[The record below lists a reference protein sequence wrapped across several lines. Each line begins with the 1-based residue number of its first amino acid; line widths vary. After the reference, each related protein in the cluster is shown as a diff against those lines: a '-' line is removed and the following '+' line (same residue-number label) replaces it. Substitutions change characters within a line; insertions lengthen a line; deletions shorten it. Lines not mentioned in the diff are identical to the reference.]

1 MAKTKDPGGPGKRPI
16 RFRPIVGRFELAP
29 KLSLADIEAM
39 QENAR
44 LVAETATKRLI
55 LIGEPNGMWRFVEDS
70 HYEGDEYTGPYFAPT
85 HFSGLYESADAA
97 ERDARAMLPWLRDS

>member
-1 MAKTKDPGGPGKRPI
+1 
-16 RFRPIVGRFELAP
+16 
-29 KLSLADIEAM
+29 
-39 QENAR
+39 
-44 LVAETATKRLI
+44 
-55 LIGEPNGMWRFVEDS
+55 MWRFVEDS